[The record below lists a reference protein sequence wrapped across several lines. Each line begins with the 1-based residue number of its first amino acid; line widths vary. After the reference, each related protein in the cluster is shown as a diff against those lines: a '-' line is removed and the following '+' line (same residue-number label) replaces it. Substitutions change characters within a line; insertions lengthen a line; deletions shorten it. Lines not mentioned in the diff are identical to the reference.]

1 MCNGSVTD
9 VQRIYNGYA
18 TDVQRM
24 SNGCA
29 TDMYVER
36 TKGDVIVLSD
46 TEGITRPDVRYASH
60 PDLPDPS
67 VGG

>member
-1 MCNGSVTD
+1 MRNGSVTD

-36 TKGDVIVLSD
+36 INGDEIVLSD
-46 TEGITRPDVRYASH
+46 TEGTTRPDVRYASH